1 MTTGTVFRKVTPLFL
16 TAMLAAGCVTP
27 MPTQHQA
34 ALGRV
39 AVIAA
44 PQDPEISFDGLG
56 RGELAAEGIGCLS
69 FLLAL
74 VAPPV
79 AAAAFARC
87 AAFVGIVTAAPPSE
101 DGIQAAGK
109 QAVIDTQTI
118 QAALQ
123 SQVAAAM
130 HSHGARV
137 AGIPLERAQRAAQSR
152 DYRQFSAEG
161 VDTVLETTV
170 TRLGTRSMG
179 SRTPPGLLT
188 DPPLLLY
195 MQARVRL
202 IRTADNTELLT
213 REYEYNGRRRKQSEW
228 VAAGK
233 DILREVEAGYQP
245 LGAYISDTVFLLYA
259 FSDQSTLAGLGGLGL
274 APIGR
279 GALGEFV
286 DTLQPTLRW
295 ESFPRQHDLTWSSAE
310 MARVKDVSYE
320 LIVAEAEYG
329 VPAAIVYRRELSESA
344 HQIETTLSPMK
355 HYFWTVRAR
364 FQLDGRQRV
373 TEWAATR
380 AGESSSGA
388 VAPPALGYQFLTR
401 SSK

>member
-1 MTTGTVFRKVTPLFL
+1 MATRTALCKIAPLL
-16 TAMLAAGCVTP
+16 ATALLAAGCVTP

-34 ALGRV
+34 GLGRV
-39 AVIAA
+39 AVVASA
-44 PQDPEISFDGLG
+44 HEPEIKFDGLG

-87 AAFVGIVTAAPPSE
+87 AAFVGVIAAAPPSE
-101 DGIQAAGK
+101 EEIRAAGK
-109 QAVIDTQTI
+109 QAVINTQTI
-118 QAALQ
+118 QDSLQ

-130 HSHGARV
+130 HSHGARI

-152 DYRQFSAEG
+152 DYRQLSAEG
-161 VDTVLETTV
+161 IDTVLETTV

-202 IRTADNTELLT
+202 IRTTDNAELLT
-213 REYEYNGRRRKQSEW
+213 REYEYHGRRRKHSEW
-228 VAAGK
+228 VAAGN

-259 FSDQSTLAGLGGLGL
+259 FSDQSTLSGLGGLGL
-274 APIGR
+274 GPIGP
-279 GALGEFV
+279 GARLDFV
-286 DTLQPTLRW
+286 DSLQPTLQW
-295 ESFPRQHDLTWSSAE
+295 ERFPRPHDLTWSSEE
-310 MARVKDVSYE
+310 MARVKDVTYE

-344 HQIETTLSPMK
+344 HRIETTLSPAR

-388 VAPPALGYQFLTR
+388 VAPPALGYQFQTR